1 MFFLR
6 LDEIVSLRPD
16 TVDCQGTHRAA
27 SLPDVETQN
36 ILGAQDMAENAK
48 RRKMHLFDS
57 IVPGCRPFI
66 IPFHQSERKMPQNF
80 LTFDDAISKNFMY
93 NKYNG

>member
-1 MFFLR
+1 
-6 LDEIVSLRPD
+6 
-16 TVDCQGTHRAA
+16 
-27 SLPDVETQN
+27 
-36 ILGAQDMAENAK
+36 MAENVK

-57 IVPGCRPFI
+57 IIPGCRPFI